1 MSNNCGCNTTTQN
14 NGCQNQTTGGSFAFI
29 LVLFILVI
37 LVGAAWAY

>member
-1 MSNNCGCNTTTQN
+1 MTSKCNNCTEKKCSATGN
-14 NGCQNQTTGGSFAFI
+14 TGGFAFI